1 MGKSRAI
8 PSSTSY
14 SSSLQR
20 KWPSSSSS
28 ELESEKKAEIGRRW
42 GVFAR
47 FSSSESSCWSWV
59 WVGEAVGGAAG
70 LRGDDMLIPCVGVVR
85 GGWGLDPCVG
95 IRWDD
100 TSR

>member
-1 MGKSRAI
+1 MRKSRAI

-20 KWPSSSSS
+20 KWPSSSS
-28 ELESEKKAEIGRRW
+28 ELESEEKAEMGRGW

-59 WVGEAVGGAAG
+59 GVGGAMGGAVG
-70 LRGDDMLIPCVGVVR
+70 VRRDDMFDPFVLVWLGVGE
-85 GGWGLDPCVG
+85 D
-95 IRWDD
+95 
-100 TSR
+100 

>member
-28 ELESEKKAEIGRRW
+28 ELESEEKAEMGTGW

-59 WVGEAVGGAAG
+59 GVGETVGGAAG
-70 LRGDDMLIPCVGVVR
+70 VRRDDMFDPFMLVWLGVG
-85 GGWGLDPCVG
+85 GD
-95 IRWDD
+95 
-100 TSR
+100 